1 MHPQQK
7 LNDSDRSCT
16 KYISFFIRFYNADRY
31 TCSAGFNSKGKVRY
45 LA

>member
-1 MHPQQK
+1 MNPQQK

-16 KYISFFIRFYNADRY
+16 KYISFFIRFYNADRC
-31 TCSAGFNSKGKVRY
+31 TCSAGFNSKGEVRY

>member
-1 MHPQQK
+1 MHSQQK

-16 KYISFFIRFYNADRY
+16 KYIRFFIRFYNVDRY
-31 TCSAGFNSKGKVRY
+31 MCSASFNSKGKVRY